1 MPRKTRASKR
11 QSIAVRQRGQQAI
24 RLRMAGATIN
34 QIATQLEY
42 ASEAGAYKAIMRE
55 LKQTAQDMG
64 ESTEA
69 VRQLELQRLDQMLF
83 PIWPQ
88 VLTGDQ
94 GAISTALRIQ
104 ERRASLLGLD
114 APKQIEARVRIDVI
128 SWNQAIKDFI
138 DIYRMYHSNAPEVP
152 MLLDSLD
159 KLAQERFAGVVQL
172 TG

>member
-34 QIATQLEY
+34 QIADQLGY
-42 ASEAGAYKAIMRE
+42 ASPAGAYKAIMRE
-55 LKQTAQDMG
+55 LEQTTQDMG

-69 VRQLELQRLDQMLF
+69 VRQLELKRLDQMLF

-138 DIYRMYHSNAPEVP
+138 DIYRTYHSNAPEVP

-159 KLAQERFAGVVQL
+159 KLAQERFAGMSS
-172 TG
+172 G